1 MWFVECYVGIM
12 ESDRTIIISVF
23 YGGTWCKGD
32 DDRWQFKNYE
42 SEVTD
47 VPKNC
52 TYEQL
57 KDEVYGIINV
67 DRERYNLKMKFL
79 YIQSYQ
85 PCAPKEIRRDRDVKI
100 FLRQVT
106 EVVPATSL
114 YVEMFPKDAEFY
126 SNEQVNHNNFGTFN
140 SASGSNHFSTSCP
153 STKLR
158 EETFLY
164 AQNVEKGKAK
174 VHESPIRENV
184 FWESPIRDNQ
194 VWESPIRETQ
204 TPWESQVP
212 ETQTQWETQFPE
224 TQTRWDTQLPE
235 PETQMPEPQAVH
247 ETQLLPS

>member
-1 MWFVECYVGIM
+1 M
-12 ESDRTIIISVF
+12 ESDHTIIISVF

-140 SASGSNHFSTSCP
+140 SAGGSNHFSTSCP

-174 VHESPIRENV
+174 VHESPIHESPIRENI

-194 VWESPIRETQ
+194 VWESPVRET
-204 TPWESQVP
+204 
-212 ETQTQWETQFPE
+212 
-224 TQTRWDTQLPE
+224 
-235 PETQMPEPQAVH
+235 
-247 ETQLLPS
+247 

>member
-1 MWFVECYVGIM
+1 MK
-12 ESDRTIIISVF
+12 SDRTIIISVF
-23 YGGTWCKGD
+23 YDGTWSKGD

-57 KDEVYGIINV
+57 KDEVYDIINV
-67 DRERYNLKMKFL
+67 DREMYNLKMKFL

-85 PCAPKEIRRDRDVKI
+85 SCAPKEIRQDRDVKI

-126 SNEQVNHNNFGTFN
+126 SKEQVNHNNFGTFN
-140 SASGSNHFSTSCP
+140 SGNGSNHFSTSCP

-164 AQNVEKGKAK
+164 V
-174 VHESPIRENV
+174 
-184 FWESPIRDNQ
+184 
-194 VWESPIRETQ
+194 
-204 TPWESQVP
+204 
-212 ETQTQWETQFPE
+212 
-224 TQTRWDTQLPE
+224 
-235 PETQMPEPQAVH
+235 
-247 ETQLLPS
+247 